1 VLTADT
7 ALQLWTSATALEY
20 SLANELTNTV
30 AVEYL
35 EWVILDEVLLEVDRQ
50 ELSDIVTR
58 ETESHL
64 SKVVS
69 TE

>member
-7 ALQLWTSATALEY
+7 ALQVGTCCTALEH
-20 SLANELTNTV
+20 SLAYELANTV
-30 AVEYL
+30 AVQDL
-35 EWVILDEVLLEVDRQ
+35 ERIVLEDVLLKVDRQ

-64 SKVVS
+64 SKVVC

>member
-1 VLTADT
+1 MLTADT
-7 ALQLWTSATALEY
+7 ALEVKTSGATLHY
-20 SLANELTNTV
+20 SLTNKLTNTV
-30 AVEYL
+30 AVKYL
-35 EWVILDEVLLEVDRQ
+35 EWVCLDKVLLKVDRQ
-50 ELSDIVTR
+50 ELSNIITR